1 MRVRGGA
8 VRPGPGRTLAG
19 LAALAVAA
27 GAVLVVWSAS
37 GHGWLARLLR
47 LRAPEG
53 PVWEFFAVVVV
64 IVAAP
69 PLFERVRVPG
79 IIGLLAGGL
88 LIGPQALAL
97 VPRSDTVIAALG
109 ELGLLYL
116 MFLAGLELDLEVF
129 RRHRRGALLFALL
142 TFSLPMVFG
151 FGVSLAAGF
160 RVAAATLI
168 GSLLASH
175 TLVAY
180 PVVRRYGLTSNRA
193 VATAV
198 GTASRNDRAYAPIVG
213 VG

>member
-1 MRVRGGA
+1 MV
-8 VRPGPGRTLAG
+8 
-19 LAALAVAA
+19 
-27 GAVLVVWSAS
+27 
-37 GHGWLARLLR
+37 LLR
-47 LRAPEG
+47 PSG
-53 PVWEFFAVVVV
+53 PIWELLAVVVV

-69 PLFERVRVPG
+69 LLFERARIPG
-79 IIGLLAGGL
+79 IIGLLVGGL
-88 LIGPQALAL
+88 VIGPHGLGVIPETDTLIG
-97 VPRSDTVIAALG
+97 DLG

-129 RRHRRGALLFALL
+129 RRHRNGAFMFALL

-151 FGVSLAAGF
+151 FGASLATGF
-160 RVAAATLI
+160 PLAPATLI

-198 GTASRNDRAYAPIVG
+198 GTASHNDRPYVPIADLG
-213 VG
+213 